1 MRNLVSKGLIAV
13 MAHFFHEFNTFFF
26 SGFLLATVYC
36 IAYFTAMVLFSFISS
51 LGGYINEIHIFII
64 FISKPNI
71 SLHKIGLCDG
81 CFQVTLLTN
90 SFLCGRNHDMISEL
104 FLVLSP
110 ITGQKQK

>member
-64 FISKPNI
+64 YISKPNI

-90 SFLCGRNHDMISEL
+90 SFLCGRNHDMIS
-104 FLVLSP
+104 
-110 ITGQKQK
+110 